1 MDHNSNDKSAD
12 QENID
17 NTSSI
22 KTSALLAET
31 LQAIDSTHVS
41 VGDLMMQFQRRS
53 YGGVL
58 LILALLAMVPG
69 ISVLAGIAMV
79 VPAFQLF
86 MGLPAPVFPNV
97 IQQRQVRVASL
108 QKWGMTVSRWVERLE
123 TLVVPRWPSLSNRLA
138 RRVIGLIILFLGV
151 VVTIPFPFSNFPP
164 ALATVCFA
172 LGLLERDGMMILI
185 AAVLSAIAFT
195 IGFTVFYI
203 VMDWVT
209 SFFGL

>member
-1 MDHNSNDKSAD
+1 MDHNSSETVFEQTSKDD
-12 QENID
+12 
-17 NTSSI
+17 TSSI

-31 LQAIDSTHVS
+31 LQNFDGTHVS

-69 ISVLAGIAMV
+69 ISVFAGIAMV

-86 MGLPAPVFPNV
+86 MGLPAPVFPSF
-97 IQQRQVRVASL
+97 IQQRQIRVANL
-108 QKWGMTVSRWVERLE
+108 QKWGMTISRWVERLE
-123 TLVVPRWPSLSNRLA
+123 TLVVPRWPLLSNRLA
-138 RRVIGLIILFLGV
+138 RRVIGLIILLLAV

-172 LGLLERDGMMILI
+172 LGLLERDGLMLLI
-185 AAVLSAIAFT
+185 AAALSAIAFT

-203 VMDWVT
+203 VMNWVT
-209 SFFGL
+209 QLFGL